1 LLEIEADPSREYKG
15 FANDFQTKLKEID
28 EELEAQ
34 HSSAD
39 ASEKHTKK
47 RLKSEDSIDTST
59 PEGMIM
65 AFLKRLLR
73 EWETEL
79 NERPDAVKRS
89 AQGKRTLA
97 TFKQT
102 SDYLKP
108 LFVRLKHRTLQQSIL
123 DHLIE
128 MVNFIKEREYVK
140 ANDVYLQMAIGNAPW
155 PIGVTMVGI
164 HERSAREKISS
175 NQIAHVLNDETQRKF
190 IQSVKRL
197 MTFAQTKYPTDPS
210 KMMMP

>member
-1 LLEIEADPSREYKG
+1 VRARRLLEIEADPSREYKG
-15 FANDFQTKLKEID
+15 FKNDFQSKLKEID
-28 EELEAQ
+28 DDEDEQQRE
-34 HSSAD
+34 S
-39 ASEKHTKK
+39 KK
-47 RLKSEDSIDTST
+47 QKKDKSRGNIDTST
-59 PEGMIM
+59 PSGQIL
-65 AFLKRLLR
+65 AYLKQLLA
-73 EWETEL
+73 EWESEL
-79 NERPDAVKRS
+79 DSRPDAVKRS

-97 TFKQT
+97 TFRQ
-102 SDYLKP
+102 SRDYLKP
-108 LFVRLKHRTLQQSIL
+108 LFHRLKHQTLQQSIL

-128 MVNFIKEREYVK
+128 IVEFVKQREYVR

-197 MTFAQTKYPTDPS
+197 MTFAQAKYPADPS
-210 KMMMP
+210 RSMG